1 MPGLHY
7 EDFQINKV
15 YEHSQA
21 RSVTQFD
28 DIWYSCMTMNTQPLH
43 INSHFS
49 ETKGLY
55 KKPLFNSAYT
65 LSIVIGQAVTDTT
78 RGTLI
83 ALIGLD
89 DMQFPQSVFE
99 GDTLYSRT
107 TVVSKELSKD
117 HPEGGVVVLLHEGFN
132 QKKELVASCKRK
144 VLVRRRAA

>member
-1 MPGLHY
+1 MPGLCY

-15 YEHSQA
+15 YDHAPS

-43 INSHFS
+43 ISAHFA
-49 ETKGLY
+49 ETKGMY
-55 KKPLFNSAYT
+55 KKALFNSAYT
-65 LSIVIGQAVTDTT
+65 LSIVIGQTVTDLT

-83 ALIGLD
+83 ALVGLE
-89 DMQFPQSVFE
+89 DMQFPRPVFE

-107 TVVSKELSKD
+107 TILAKEPSKEN
-117 HPEGGVVVLLHEGFN
+117 PAGGLVEFLHEGFN
-132 QKKELVASCKRK
+132 QNKEIVASCKRK